1 MNRAALLLL
10 CATWPA
16 LAHAGQEGPAASN
29 VSAPSLVAAAVT
41 DLALPFEYDGPPPP
55 ELPAT
60 LVRDAEGKTTV
71 RAVRVAA
78 PLRVDGLLDEALYR
92 SMTPLSDFIQS
103 EPQAGAPAT
112 EKTEVWISFDDEHV
126 YVSMRA
132 SESQPGRMVVSE
144 MRRDSNQVQ
153 QNENFAFA
161 LDTFYDRRNSF
172 NFVLNPMGGRL
183 DGQNNNEGT
192 SYNGDWNPIW
202 NFAVRRSA
210 DGWTA
215 EAAIPFKSIRYRAGR
230 AQIWGLQLRRTSR
243 WKNEYAFLTHVP
255 DGSNQNG
262 LSRMSS
268 AATLVG
274 IEAPPTSRPLDIK
287 PYATSNLTSDMT
299 ASPQRRNDPG
309 ADYGFDVKYGLTQG
323 LTADLTYNTDFAQV
337 EADEQ
342 QVNLTRYS
350 LFFPEKR
357 DFFLENQ
364 GLFNFGSALNWNGS
378 AGDTPVLFYS
388 RRIGLD
394 QGSEIPV
401 DGGARVTGRVGRYSV
416 GLLDIQSSSLDRLGV
431 PSTNFAVARVR
442 RDILRRSAIGAI
454 ATRRS
459 SISGGDGSGQTY
471 GVDGMFSF
479 FSNLTINSMWARTE
493 TPGRRGQD
501 TSYRARLDYNGD
513 RYGLNV
519 ERMGVGANFNPE
531 VGFVKRV
538 DYTKS
543 HAQVRFS
550 PRPARIK
557 SVRKFIYQA
566 NWEIFENA
574 AGHLE
579 TREMQAEFQTEFQ
592 SSDKIQLQYTHAY
605 ELLPE
610 AFGISRGV
618 TIPSGGYDIRN
629 LHAQFNLGQQRAVA
643 GNVFAD
649 VGSFYGGDRMQFG
662 YQWGRVK
669 VSPRVALEP
678 GLSIN
683 RVTLPYGEFT
693 STLVSSRLTYTI
705 TPMMFV
711 STLMQYNSS
720 NHSLSTNARLRWE
733 YLPGSEFFV
742 VYSEGRDTHAPRAEG
757 LQGRTFVVKLNRLLR
772 F

>member
-1 MNRAALLLL
+1 MAAAEL
-10 CATWPA
+10 
-16 LAHAGQEGPAASN
+16 PAA
-29 VSAPSLVAAAVT
+29 
-41 DLALPFEYDGPPPP
+41 DLPFAYDGPPPP
-55 ELPAT
+55 ALPAT
-60 LVRDAEGKTTV
+60 MIRDADGKTTV
-71 RAVRVAA
+71 RAVRVSA
-78 PLRVDGLLDEALYR
+78 PMKIDGLLDEALYR
-92 SMTPLSDFIQS
+92 SVTPISDFIQS
-103 EPQAGAPAT
+103 EPTAGEPAT
-112 EKTEVWISFDDEHV
+112 EKTEVWISFDNENV

-132 SESQPGRMVVSE
+132 SESQPKRMIVNE
-144 MRRDSNQVQ
+144 MRRDSGQVQ
-153 QNENFAFA
+153 QNENFAIA
-161 LDTFYDRRNSF
+161 LDTFYDRRNSL
-172 NFVLNPMGGRL
+172 NFILNPIGGRQ

-215 EAAIPFKSIRYRAGR
+215 ETAIPFKSIRYRAGR

-243 WKNEYAFLTHVP
+243 WKNEYSFLTGVP
-255 DGSNQNG
+255 NGSGQNG

-274 IEAPPTSRPLDIK
+274 IETPAASRPLDIK

-309 ADYGFDVKYGLTQG
+309 AAYGFDVKYGLTQG

-350 LFFPEKR
+350 QFFPEKR

-378 AGDTPVLFYS
+378 AGDTPVMFYS

-394 QGSEIPV
+394 QGTEIPV

-416 GLLDIQSSSLDRLGV
+416 GLLDIQSGSLDRVGV
-431 PSTNFAVARVR
+431 PRTNFSVARVR

-459 SISGGDGSGQTY
+459 SISGGAGSGQTY
-471 GVDGMFSF
+471 GVDGQFAF
-479 FSNLTINSMWARTE
+479 FTNLTFNTLWARTE
-493 TPGRRGQD
+493 TPSRKGED
-501 TSYRARLDYNGD
+501 TSYRARMDFFGD
-513 RYGLNV
+513 RYGLQM
-519 ERMGVGANFNPE
+519 ERMNVGANFNPE

-538 DYTKS
+538 DYTKT
-543 HAQVRFS
+543 HATARFS
-550 PRPARIK
+550 PRPTRIK
-557 SVRKFIYQA
+557 SVRKFTYQA
-566 NWEIFENA
+566 TWEMFENA
-574 AGHLE
+574 AGQLE
-579 TREMQAEFQTEFQ
+579 TRETEGQFQAEFQ
-592 SSDKIQLQYTHAY
+592 SSDKVEVKFTNTY
-605 ELLPE
+605 ELLPKPFRI
-610 AFGISRGV
+610 ARGV
-618 TIPSGGYDIRN
+618 TIPAGGYDIRAWY
-629 LHAQFNLGQQRAVA
+629 AQINLGQQRAVS
-643 GNVFAD
+643 GTVFAEM
-649 VGSFYGGDRMQFG
+649 GPFYGGDRTQLG
-662 YQWGRVK
+662 YMFGRVK
-669 VSPRVALEP
+669 LNPHLALEP
-678 GLSIN
+678 AFTLN
-683 RVTLPYGEFT
+683 HVTLPYGDFT
-693 STLVSSRLTYTI
+693 SKLVSSRLTYTI

-720 NHSLSTNARLRWE
+720 NNSLGTNIRLRWE

-742 VYSEGRDTHAPRAEG
+742 VYNEGRDTEAPGRSSG
-757 LQGRTFVVKLNRLLR
+757 LQGRTFVIKVNRLLR

>member
-1 MNRAALLLL
+1 MKQAVVISLLVGLSVSPAMAQQEQRPAPV
-10 CATWPA
+10 AT
-16 LAHAGQEGPAASN
+16 L
-29 VSAPSLVAAAVT
+29 AAANIV
-41 DLALPFEYDGPPPP
+41 APELPFAFDGPPPP
-55 ELPAT
+55 SLPET
-60 LVRDAEGKTTV
+60 MIRDDEGKTTV
-71 RAVRVAA
+71 RAVRVPAA
-78 PLRVDGLLDEALYR
+78 LRIDGLLDEALYR
-92 SMTPLSDFIQS
+92 TVTPISDFIQS
-103 EPQAGAPAT
+103 EPTAGLPAT
-112 EKTEVWISFDDEHV
+112 EKTEVWISFDNEFV

-132 SESQPGRMVVSE
+132 SESQPDRMVVSE
-144 MRRDSNQVQ
+144 MRRDNGQVQ

-172 NFVLNPMGGRL
+172 NFILNPIGGRQ
-183 DGQNNNEGT
+183 DGQNNNET

-202 NFAVRRSA
+202 NFAVRRTA

-215 EAAIPFKSIRYRAGR
+215 ETAIPFKSIRYRAGR

-243 WKNEYAFLTHVP
+243 WKNEYSFLTHVP
-255 DGSNQNG
+255 NGSGQNG

-274 IEAPPTSRPLDIK
+274 IEAPVSSRPLDIK
-287 PYATSNLTSDMT
+287 PYVTSNVTSDMT
-299 ASPQRRNDPG
+299 SNPQRRNDPG
-309 ADYGFDVKYGLTQG
+309 AAYGFDVKYGLTQG
-323 LTADLTYNTDFAQV
+323 LTADVTYNTDFAQV

-342 QVNLTRYS
+342 QVNLTRFS
-350 LFFPEKR
+350 QFFPEKR

-378 AGDTPVLFYS
+378 AGDAPIMFYS

-394 QGSEIPV
+394 QGTEIPV
-401 DGGARVTGRVGRYSV
+401 DGGARVTGRAGRYSV

-459 SISGGDGSGQTY
+459 SISGGSGSGQTY
-471 GVDGMFSF
+471 GVDGTFAFFTNLSF
-479 FSNLTINSMWARTE
+479 NTMWARTE
-493 TPGRRGQD
+493 TPSRRGED
-501 TSYRARLDYNGD
+501 TSYRARLDFNGD

-543 HAQVRFS
+543 HVQARFS
-550 PRPARIK
+550 PRPTRIK
-557 SVRKFIYQA
+557 SIRKFTYQA

-574 AGHLE
+574 AGQLE
-579 TREMQAEFQTEFQ
+579 TREMQAEFQAEFQ
-592 SSDKIQLQYTHAY
+592 SSDKIQVQYTHGY

-610 AFGISRGV
+610 SFRISRGV
-618 TIPSGGYDIRN
+618 TIPGGGYDLRN
-629 LHAQFNLGQQRAVA
+629 LHAQINLGQQRAVS
-643 GNVFAD
+643 GTLFAD
-649 VGSFYGGDRMQFG
+649 VGPFYGGDRTQFG
-662 YQWGRVK
+662 YSFGRVK
-669 VSPRVALEP
+669 LNPHLALEP
-678 GLSIN
+678 GLAIN
-683 RVTLPYGEFT
+683 RVTLPYGDFT
-693 STLVSSRLTYTI
+693 SSLVSSRLTYTI

-711 STLMQYNSS
+711 SSLVQYNSS
-720 NHSLSTNARLRWE
+720 NHTLSTNARLRWE
-733 YLPGSEFFV
+733 YRPGSEFFV
-742 VYSEGRDTHAPRAEG
+742 VYNEGRDTQAPGRSSE
-757 LQGRTFVVKLNRLLR
+757 LQGRVFVIKVNRLLR